1 MDCQW
6 DVDDSAHVSIFEKL
20 FLSKYRPLGNNGAVV
35 TVMAGTMAIDVAT
48 MPGAVFMKP

>member
-1 MDCQW
+1 
-6 DVDDSAHVSIFEKL
+6 
-20 FLSKYRPLGNNGAVV
+20 LGNNGAVV